1 MNFDPQ
7 VSELMKETIYLKKM
21 DLEIPES
28 AKNLI
33 MLEQKIDNHIT
44 GVRNILERY
53 KRLTEKIPKD
63 LIPLMRPSK
72 ENVETALKA
81 GLNSV
86 TWVSTNIEDCKL
98 IFSFC

>member
-7 VSELMKETIYLKKM
+7 VSELMKETVYLKKM
-21 DLEIPES
+21 DLEIPEA

-33 MLEQKIDNHIT
+33 LLESKIDNHIT

-53 KRLTEKIPKD
+53 KKLIEKIPKD

-72 ENVETALKA
+72 ENVELALKP
-81 GLNSV
+81 GLHSV
-86 TWVSTNIEDCKL
+86 TWVSTNIEECKL
-98 IFSFC
+98 FFIS